1 MNPLDLLLIP
11 VAYLIGSLS
20 GAIRFG
26 KLFYGVDVRNY
37 GSKNPGANN
46 VQRVLGWKLA
56 LFVFFFDTLKGVA
69 AASLAF
75 LTEFNPGTNPFT
87 GAQIVLGLSAVLGHI
102 FPIFHQFKGGKGVAT
117 ITGLLWAIHPLAVL
131 ICFSIFTLCFILT
144 RYISLSAIVA
154 ISCFPFFANSLF
166 AWLQPQMTLT
176 LKIFSIVIALVIW
189 LTHISNIK
197 RLINRKEEKFKLRRP
212 RSRQELEDE
221 SICTNSQ
228 LQA

>member
-102 FPIFHQFKGGKGVAT
+102 FPIFHQF
-117 ITGLLWAIHPLAVL
+117 
-131 ICFSIFTLCFILT
+131 
-144 RYISLSAIVA
+144 
-154 ISCFPFFANSLF
+154 
-166 AWLQPQMTLT
+166 
-176 LKIFSIVIALVIW
+176 
-189 LTHISNIK
+189 
-197 RLINRKEEKFKLRRP
+197 
-212 RSRQELEDE
+212 
-221 SICTNSQ
+221 
-228 LQA
+228 